1 MLRPQSA
8 RQLLIIPASIAVV
21 GVLIWWLNPVSL
33 VKSAKALSCFHVG
46 GVLGLLG
53 IMQALRAWRFRI
65 SLYRGGSPSL
75 LKLSAVVCIHEF
87 LNHILPARTGELSY
101 PYLLHRYCSRSV
113 HQGTASL
120 ILIRIHEIIVLCFLV
135 TAALLLILKN
145 RGTDVSL
152 LLTMAILLVLVSV
165 LSWRLL
171 PGLLSFVRLGFKR
184 FLRRK
189 TSGDF
194 SARWIIRLT
203 EFFEQ
208 LSTELEKP
216 RGILHHLGLSTL
228 TVIIWLALFALFWLV
243 LDGVGLHMSYADAV
257 AGSCLANLTQLLP
270 INTLGSVGTLEI
282 GWTLGFT
289 WLGFDPRAALA
300 AGFVMHGLVIIGG
313 GLLALCSWILLEW
326 GKRIR
331 TGPKRLKNSE
341 KDENLGRTG
350 PSRSHAR
357 NG

>member
-1 MLRPQSA
+1 MARPRKAS
-8 RQLLIIPASIAVV
+8 RLLAVVVSVPVV
-21 GVLIWWLNPVSL
+21 GVLIWWLRPVNLLNS
-33 VKSAKALSCFHVG
+33 VKALGGFHVA
-46 GVLGLLG
+46 GVFALLG
-53 IMQALRAWRFRI
+53 VMQALRAWRFHI

-75 LKLSAVVCIHEF
+75 LKLSAVVCIHQF
-87 LNHILPARTGELSY
+87 LNHILPARAGELSC

-113 HQGTASL
+113 HQGAASL
-120 ILIRIHEIIVLCFLV
+120 ILIRIYEIIVLCFLV

-145 RGTDVSL
+145 RGADVSS

-171 PGLLSFVRLGFKR
+171 PSLLSFVLLGLKR

-228 TVIIWLALFALFWLV
+228 TVVIWLALFALFWLV

-270 INTLGSVGTLEI
+270 INTVGSVGTLEI

-313 GLLALCSWILLEW
+313 GLLALCSWVLLQW
-326 GKRIR
+326 GERIR
-331 TGPKRLKNSE
+331 KEPWDTE
-341 KDENLGRTG
+341 Q
-350 PSRSHAR
+350 
-357 NG
+357 